1 MKGIN
6 VSKHRQ
12 LKQVLQEVEHTL
24 SVQKQ
29 ALSVD
34 DIQDCAQRLD
44 MLFSAYQRQLYELEE
59 TIELYEQAAHQARM
73 RFFAKPFRLLLKN
86 EPIAE
91 IDVHRLV
98 QAINALAK

>member
-6 VSKHRQ
+6 ESKHRQ
-12 LKQVLQEVEHTL
+12 LKKVLQEVGHTL
-24 SVQKQ
+24 ATQHSFVSKE
-29 ALSVD
+29 S
-34 DIQDCAQRLD
+34 IHDCAQHLES
-44 MLFSAYQRQLYELEE
+44 LFTAYQRQLHELEE
-59 TIELYEQAAHQARM
+59 LIELYEQVAHQARM

-86 EPIAE
+86 EPMAE